1 MGAQA
6 TAGDTTREARH
17 GDPTDVRGRGRKE
30 VAGRGCLGAASGFGE
45 RPLGTR
51 RRQQQRNRRRRHGV
65 HTNDGRRG
73 GGVGGVREEEKKQAV
88 PQERA
93 DNVEGDDEDDGEE
106 NTRRS
111 CRTDKKDSAVSSP

>member
-51 RRQQQRNRRRRHGV
+51 RRQQQRGNRRRRHGV

-73 GGVGGVREEEKKQAV
+73 GGVGGVREEEKS
-88 PQERA
+88 
-93 DNVEGDDEDDGEE
+93 
-106 NTRRS
+106 RRFL
-111 CRTDKKDSAVSSP
+111 RNEQIM